1 MSARVAWRDE
11 PPRRR
16 DGSGVPQLMTLAEVA
31 RALQVSEKTVRRLL
45 GRGFPHV
52 RFGRVVRF
60 DPADIQRW
68 LEARRH

>member
-1 MSARVAWRDE
+1 MSEQVAWRDE

-16 DGSGVPQLMTLAEVA
+16 DGSVVPQLMTLAEVA

-52 RFGRVVRF
+52 RFGRVLRF
-60 DPADIQRW
+60 DPADVQRW
-68 LEARRH
+68 VEARRH